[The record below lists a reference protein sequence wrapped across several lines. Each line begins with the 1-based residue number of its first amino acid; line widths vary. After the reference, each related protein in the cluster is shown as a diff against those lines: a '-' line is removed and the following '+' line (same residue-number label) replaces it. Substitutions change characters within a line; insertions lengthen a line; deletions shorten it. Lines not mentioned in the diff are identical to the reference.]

1 MVRRRTVADLA
12 SAGTAVAVIAAA
24 FIAAVDATLRGSVGG
39 GLAPGDSLNPAL
51 QAALAVGW
59 AVPGIVLALRR
70 RALPFW
76 ILAQL
81 AAVAHATAA
90 ILIAVGPDD
99 RWAVWVASWL
109 IVVELPVLTAMVQL
123 FPTGHALV
131 RWRPYLAASVAVG
144 LLGVAAVA
152 VEALPEVD
160 DAIADVA
167 GLVAVPLLAFTAL
180 GGVVPLVVRYRRT
193 TGGERQTVAWLI
205 VILAAGAVVP
215 AMVAAGGS
223 SGEVAAQVF
232 TVGQLVFISVAVLRY
247 RVWGLAP
254 MMQRSLHRVISATDA
269 ERRRIRSEL
278 HDGVGSELT
287 AVRLKVDAAHQLLD
301 QRPQR
306 AAEILSSASADIG
319 SVLDEVRRLVDGLR
333 PAALDRM
340 TLGAALRQRAD
351 ELSTHSPGL
360 SITLFRTDDLD
371 HLVPGADVA
380 VYRLVSE
387 AMNNVVRHAAATRCE
402 VRVDMR
408 GDEIVIDVID
418 DGSGPIAERSDGL
431 GLSSMAARA
440 AEAGG
445 YMVADAYPEGGYQV
459 HAVIPSAAP

>member
-1 MVRRRTVADLA
+1 MRRKTLADLA
-12 SAGTAVAVIAAA
+12 SAGTAAVVIAAA
-24 FIAAVDATLRGSVGG
+24 VVAAVDAASRGSLSGG
-39 GLAPGDSLNPAL
+39 SAPEDSLHPAF

-81 AAVAHATAA
+81 AAVTHAAAA

-109 IVVELPVLTAMVQL
+109 IVVELPALTAMVQL
-123 FPTGHALV
+123 FPTGRALV
-131 RWRPYLAASVAVG
+131 RWRPYLVASVVLG
-144 LLGVAAVA
+144 LLGVVAVA
-152 VEALPEVD
+152 VEAFPAGD

-167 GLVAVPLLAFTAL
+167 GLLAVPLLAFTAI
-180 GGVVPLVVRYRRT
+180 GGVVPIAVRYRRT
-193 TGGERQTVAWLI
+193 TGGERRPVAWLL
-205 VILAAGAVVP
+205 VILGAGVVVP
-215 AMVAAGGS
+215 AMVAAGGQ
-223 SGEVAAQVF
+223 SGVVAAQLF

-254 MMQRSLHRVISATDA
+254 MMRRSLQRVISATDE
-269 ERRRIRSEL
+269 ERRRIRAEL
-278 HDGVGSELT
+278 HDGVGAELT
-287 AVRLKVDAAHQLLD
+287 AVRLKVDAACQLLD

-306 AAEILSSASADIG
+306 AAEILDSASADIG

-340 TLGAALRQRAD
+340 SLGAALRLRAD
-351 ELSTHSPGL
+351 ELSAHSPGL
-360 SITLFRTDDLD
+360 SITVVEAEELV

-380 VYRLVSE
+380 VYRLVAE
-387 AMNNVVRHAAATRCE
+387 AMNNVVRHAAATHCE
-402 VRVDMR
+402 VRVSVR
-408 GDEIVIDVID
+408 RDEIVIDVSD
-418 DGSGPIAERSDGL
+418 DGSGPIAERGDGV

-440 AEAGG
+440 AEVGG
-445 YMVADAYPEGGYQV
+445 YLVAGAHPERGYRVQ
-459 HAVIPSAAP
+459 AVMPRAAT